1 MKHGILISAVCVSS
15 LLLFGCADKKKIADL
30 EATNQ
35 SLQAEIQNVNVQLQ
49 AGAADK
55 TKIQELEQANQVLQA
70 EIQKL
75 HLQAMN
81 ATETSHSTNKA
92 VGVKSKKSTSA
103 KSKVKSASKA
113 SASKAE
119 STESTVK

>member
-1 MKHGILISAVCVSS
+1 MKHGILISAVCISS

-35 SLQAEIQNVNVQLQ
+35 SLQAEIQNLNVQLQ

-55 TKIQELEQANQVLQA
+55 TKIQELEQANQTLQA

-81 ATETSHSTNKA
+81 VKEASGA
-92 VGVKSKKSTSA
+92 KSKKDAST
-103 KSKVKSASKA
+103 KSKGKAVSKAPASKA
-113 SASKAE
+113 G
-119 STESTVK
+119 STVR

>member
-15 LLLFGCADKKKIADL
+15 LLLFGCADKKKIAEL
-30 EATNQ
+30 EATSQ
-35 SLQAEIQNVNVQLQ
+35 SLQAENQNLNVQLQ

-55 TKIQELEQANQVLQA
+55 TKIQELEQANQTLQA

-81 ATETSHSTNKA
+81 ATETSRSTNKA
-92 VGVKSKKSTSA
+92 AGVKSKKITSA
-103 KSKVKSASKA
+103 KSKGTPKA
-113 SASKAE
+113 SGSP
-119 STESTVK
+119 SVSTVR

>member
-1 MKHGILISAVCVSS
+1 MKRGILISAVCISS

-35 SLQAEIQNVNVQLQ
+35 SLQAEIQALNVQIQ

-75 HLQAMN
+75 HLQAVS
-81 ATETSHSTNKA
+81 ATETSRSTNKA
-92 VGVKSKKSTSA
+92 VGAKSKKTVPA
-103 KSKVKSASKA
+103 KSKTKTASK
-113 SASKAE
+113 
-119 STESTVK
+119 TVPPAR

>member
-1 MKHGILISAVCVSS
+1 MKHGILISAVCISS

-35 SLQAEIQNVNVQLQ
+35 SLQTEIQNMNLQLQ

-55 TKIQELEQANQVLQA
+55 TKIQELEKANQTLQA

-81 ATETSHSTNKA
+81 VKEAPGA
-92 VGVKSKKSTSA
+92 KSKKNVAA
-103 KSKVKSASKA
+103 KSKSKTG
-113 SASKAE
+113 
-119 STESTVK
+119 STGSTLR

>member
-15 LLLFGCADKKKIADL
+15 LLLFGCADKKKIAEL

-35 SLQAEIQNVNVQLQ
+35 SLQTEIQNANLQLQ

-55 TKIQELEQANQVLQA
+55 TRIQELEQANQTLQA

-75 HLQAMN
+75 HLQSVN
-81 ATETSHSTNKA
+81 TTATSVSTGKVA
-92 VGVKSKKSTSA
+92 GAKSAKKSGRAKA
-103 KSKVKSASKA
+103 KSKTKTAA
-113 SASKAE
+113 
-119 STESTVK
+119 TVK

>member
-49 AGAADK
+49 AAAADK
-55 TKIQELEQANQVLQA
+55 AKIQELEQANQTLQA

-75 HLQAMN
+75 HLEAMSAP
-81 ATETSHSTNKA
+81 ATSVSTGK
-92 VGVKSKKSTSA
+92 VSGVKSAKKGGTA
-103 KSKVKSASKA
+103 KSKGKTGSKSSASRTS
-113 SASKAE
+113 SA
-119 STESTVK
+119 VR

>member
-15 LLLFGCADKKKIADL
+15 LLLFGCADKKKITDL

-55 TKIQELEQANQVLQA
+55 AKIQELEQANQTLQA

-81 ATETSHSTNKA
+81 VKEASGAKPKKTA
-92 VGVKSKKSTSA
+92 PVKSKGKPA
-103 KSKVKSASKA
+103 VKSPAS
-113 SASKAE
+113 
-119 STESTVK
+119 TTGSTVR